1 MKKSKLIK
9 AISAIALTI
18 VCGARIY
25 YVNSKTIYPINT
37 VYVKEKEVDIGNN
50 FFDSAQEKM
59 NGYSIEIIG
68 TELYPMSDFYT
79 KYNVSQEE
87 LDDYYD
93 YIYLVKVKFKNNTND
108 MGEKIGISL
117 FNYVITNNSFMTFS
131 DLKMYKYVNDFS
143 ELNFSLKK
151 GTDKVVTLP
160 YSISNKKIDINK
172 FKKGNPQLIISLYP
186 TRKAISLT

>member
-1 MKKSKLIK
+1 M
-9 AISAIALTI
+9 
-18 VCGARIY
+18 
-25 YVNSKTIYPINT
+25 
-37 VYVKEKEVDIGNN
+37 KEKEVDIGNN
-50 FFDSAQEKM
+50 FCDSAQEKM

-151 GTDKVVTLP
+151 GTDKVITLP